1 MHSAIATNFV
11 HSYIDAWNHHDA
23 KLVADHLTPD
33 GIYHDIPTRQE
44 HHKSSLIALLAEE
57 FNHDDSHY
65 QLEGE
70 IQSGRHSIAFQYSVQ
85 SLEDNVPWYGAE
97 FIDLK
102 GQQAVHIR
110 DFYQAPKLGS
120 RARKYVKSGLNDE
133 TFERLKSRL
142 TDLMTNDRT
151 YLYPDLT
158 LPKLAHLMHCS
169 VNHLSQVI
177 NAGFGMSFFDFL
189 NQHRIQAA
197 KRLLIQSD
205 NRRQS
210 IITVAYA
217 VGFNSN
223 SAFYTA
229 FKNSCGQTPA
239 QFRREHAQDI

>member
-11 HSYIDAWNHHDA
+11 LKYIDAWNHHDA
-23 KLVADHLTPD
+23 KPVADHLTPD
-33 GIYHDIPTRQE
+33 GI
-44 HHKSSLIALLAEE
+44 
-57 FNHDDSHY
+57 
-65 QLEGE
+65 
-70 IQSGRHSIAFQYSVQ
+70 
-85 SLEDNVPWYGAE
+85 
-97 FIDLK
+97 
-102 GQQAVHIR
+102 
-110 DFYQAPKLGS
+110 
-120 RARKYVKSGLNDE
+120 ARKYMKSGLSNE

-151 YLYPDLT
+151 YLYSDLT

-169 VNHLSQVI
+169 VNCLSQVI

-189 NQHRIQAA
+189 NRHRIEAA

-229 FKNSCGQTPA
+229 FKNSCGQIPA
-239 QFRREHAQDI
+239 QFRREHAQDP